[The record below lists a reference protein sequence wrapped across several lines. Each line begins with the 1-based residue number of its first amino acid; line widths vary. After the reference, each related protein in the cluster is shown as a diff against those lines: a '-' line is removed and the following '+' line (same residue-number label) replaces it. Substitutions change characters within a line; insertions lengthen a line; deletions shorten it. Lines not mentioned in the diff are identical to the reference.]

1 MGEPVQAIRVIN
13 EKQSLLIMVGIN
25 IILSFGKEYVK
36 LAWEFS
42 RKPGREDLDFLQ
54 LKKIEMTQKTKKYCT
69 YTSPLYPGKTLVK
82 SKGGSIRFSDIQK
95 KNDDLNYKNAN
106 NFLGFKLPKK
116 YAYWIPLYIRSRCWK
131 NDKLSF
137 QIKTSHLH
145 IGPK

>member
-116 YAYWIPLYIRSRCWK
+116 YAY
-131 NDKLSF
+131 
-137 QIKTSHLH
+137 
-145 IGPK
+145 